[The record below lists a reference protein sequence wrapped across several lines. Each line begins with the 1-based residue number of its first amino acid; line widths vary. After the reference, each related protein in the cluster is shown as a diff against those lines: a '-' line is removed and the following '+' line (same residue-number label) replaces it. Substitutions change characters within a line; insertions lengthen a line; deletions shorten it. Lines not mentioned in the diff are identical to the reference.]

1 FITILEAHLELRRLS
16 GNTACAAA
24 AAECALV
31 LSLLAHAGSDASAG
45 FDKGRQAL
53 ALERVTL
60 TPRGELRLAEV
71 SRALARLRELAP
83 REKGR
88 FVAACAEVTT
98 ADGEV
103 RLAEHELLR
112 AVCSALDCPMPQA
125 LAALDAR
132 LLRK

>member
-1 FITILEAHLELRRLS
+1 MSTVRD
-16 GNTACAAA
+16 
-24 AAECALV
+24 ECTLL
-31 LSLLAHAGSDASAG
+31 LSLLAHAGSDAASG

-53 ALERVTL
+53 GAPSASL
-60 TPRGELRLAEV
+60 TPREELRLDEV
-71 SRALARLRELAP
+71 SRALALLRNLAP
-83 REKGR
+83 AEKGR

-125 LAALDAR
+125 LASLDQR
-132 LLRK
+132 LLRR